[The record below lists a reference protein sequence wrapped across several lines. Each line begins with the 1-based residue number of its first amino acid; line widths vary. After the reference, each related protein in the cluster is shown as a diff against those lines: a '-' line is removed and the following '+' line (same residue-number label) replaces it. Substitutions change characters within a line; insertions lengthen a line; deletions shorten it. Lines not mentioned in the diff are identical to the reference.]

1 MSDGF
6 DRNEAESVTG
16 VGDSSSATTA
26 AELIAAASSST
37 DPAQQAE
44 LLEQARAKMS
54 AELAE
59 ALGD

>member
-1 MSDGF
+1 MSDGP
-6 DRNEAESVTG
+6 DRDEAESVTG
-16 VGDSSSATTA
+16 VDDSSSATA